1 MNLIYIK
8 KLFTIVLIMNKTLI
22 ILLLCSVALMRQNNV
37 TAEKPTS
44 VLYNI
49 NSAPLYFEKFISQ
62 YNKQYKSDDEKRY
75 RYNIFRHNIET
86 INKKNSRN
94 DSAVYKINRF
104 ADMTKNE
111 IVLRHTGLS
120 SGEMLGANFCETI
133 VVDGPAQR
141 QRPASFD
148 WRTLNKVTSVKDQG
162 MCGACW
168 AFAGLA
174 ALESQYA
181 IKYDRLIDLSEQQLV
196 DCDFVDMGCDGGL
209 IHTAYEQLMHLGGVE
224 QEFDYPY
231 KAERQ
236 PCALKPHKFAAGVRN
251 CYRYVLLN
259 EERVEDLL
267 RYVGPIAIAVDAVDL
282 TEYYGG
288 IVSFC
293 ENNGLNHAVLLV
305 GYGVENNVPY
315 WIIKNSWGSDYGEDG
330 YVRVRR
336 GVNSCGMI
344 NELASSAKIA

>member
-1 MNLIYIK
+1 
-8 KLFTIVLIMNKTLI
+8 MNKLL
-22 ILLLCSVALMRQNNV
+22 ILLLLLNAALTRQDNHANHNNNNNN
-37 TAEKPTS
+37 KPM
-44 VLYNI
+44 LYNI
-49 NSAPLYFEKFISQ
+49 NSAPLYFEKFIAQ
-62 YNKQYKSDDEKRY
+62 YNKQYKSEDEKKY
-75 RYNIFRHNIET
+75 RYNIFRHNIES
-86 INKKNSRN
+86 INQKNSRN

-111 IVLRHTGLS
+111 IVIRHTGLA
-120 SGEMLGANFCETI
+120 SGELGANFCETV

-141 QRPASFD
+141 QRPANFD

-168 AFAGLA
+168 AFAGLG

-181 IKYDRLIDLSEQQLV
+181 IKYDRLIDLAEQQLV

-209 IHTAYEQLMHLGGVE
+209 IHTAYEQIMRMGGVE

-251 CYRYVLLN
+251 CYRYVLMN
-259 EERVEDLL
+259 EERLEDLL

-282 TEYYGG
+282 TDYYGG

-293 ENNGLNHAVLLV
+293 KNNGLNHAVLLV

-344 NELASSAKIA
+344 NELASSAQVI

>member
-1 MNLIYIK
+1 
-8 KLFTIVLIMNKTLI
+8 MNKTL
-22 ILLLCSVALMRQNNV
+22 LLLLLVSVALTTHNAV
-37 TAEKPTS
+37 VAAKTS
-44 VLYNI
+44 LYNI

-62 YNKQYKSDDEKRY
+62 YNKQYASEDEKKY
-75 RYNIFRHNIET
+75 RYNIFRHNIES
-86 INKKNSRN
+86 INHKNSRN

-111 IVLRHTGLS
+111 VVSRHTGLA
-120 SGEMLGANFCETI
+120 SGETGANFCETI
-133 VVDGPAQR
+133 VVDGPGQR

-148 WRTLNKVTSVKDQG
+148 WRNYNKVTSVKDQR

-168 AFAGLA
+168 AFAGLG

-181 IKYDRLIDLSEQQLV
+181 IKYDRLVDLSEQQLV
-196 DCDFVDMGCDGGL
+196 DCDTVDMGCNGGL
-209 IHTAYEQLMHLGGVE
+209 IHTAYEQIMNMGGVE
-224 QEFDYPY
+224 QEIDYPY
-231 KAERQ
+231 RAERQ
-236 PCALKPHKFAAGVRN
+236 PCALKPHKFVAGVRN

-259 EERVEDLL
+259 EERLEDLL

-282 TEYYGG
+282 TDYYGG
-288 IVSFC
+288 VVSFC

-315 WIIKNSWGSDYGEDG
+315 WTIKNSWGADYGEEG

-344 NELASSAKIA
+344 NELASTAQVA

>member
-1 MNLIYIK
+1 
-8 KLFTIVLIMNKTLI
+8 MNKLL
-22 ILLLCSVALMRQNNV
+22 ILLLLLNAALTRQDNHANHNNNN
-37 TAEKPTS
+37 KPM
-44 VLYNI
+44 LYNI
-49 NSAPLYFEKFISQ
+49 NSAPLYFEKFIAQ
-62 YNKQYKSDDEKRY
+62 YNKQYKSEDEKKY
-75 RYNIFRHNIET
+75 RYNIFRHNIES
-86 INKKNSRN
+86 INQKNSRN

-111 IVLRHTGLS
+111 IVIRHTGLA
-120 SGEMLGANFCETI
+120 SGELGANFCETV

-141 QRPASFD
+141 QRPANFD

-168 AFAGLA
+168 AFAGLG

-181 IKYDRLIDLSEQQLV
+181 IKYDRLIDLAEQQLV

-209 IHTAYEQLMHLGGVE
+209 IHTAYEQIMRMGGVE

-251 CYRYVLLN
+251 CYRYVLMN
-259 EERVEDLL
+259 EERLEDLL

-282 TEYYGG
+282 TDYYGG

-293 ENNGLNHAVLLV
+293 KNNGLNHAVLLV

-344 NELASSAKIA
+344 NELASSAQVI

>member
-1 MNLIYIK
+1 
-8 KLFTIVLIMNKTLI
+8 MNKSL
-22 ILLLCSVALMRQNNV
+22 ILLLLVSAVLTRHNRVAAIATNR
-37 TAEKPTS
+37 PS
-44 VLYNI
+44 LYNI

-62 YNKQYKSDDEKRY
+62 YNKQYATDDEKKY
-75 RYNIFRHNIET
+75 RYNIFRHNIES
-86 INKKNSRN
+86 INFKNSRN

-111 IVLRHTGLS
+111 VVNRHTGLA
-120 SGEMLGANFCETI
+120 SGDAGANFCETI

-148 WRTLNKVTSVKDQG
+148 WRNYNKVTAVKDQG

-168 AFAGLA
+168 AFAGLG

-181 IKYDRLIDLSEQQLV
+181 IKYDRLVDLAEQQLV
-196 DCDFVDMGCDGGL
+196 DCDYVDMGCDGGL
-209 IHTAYEQLMHLGGVE
+209 IHTAYEQIMRMGGVE
-224 QEFDYPY
+224 QEIDYPY
-231 KAERQ
+231 RAERL
-236 PCALKPHKFAAGVRN
+236 PCALKPHKFAVGVRN

-259 EERVEDLL
+259 EERLEDLL
-267 RYVGPIAIAVDAVDL
+267 RHVGPIAVAVDAVDL
-282 TEYYGG
+282 TDYYGG

-305 GYGVENNVPY
+305 GYGVENNVPF
-315 WIIKNSWGSDYGEDG
+315 WTLKNSWGSDYGESG

-336 GVNSCGMI
+336 GVDSCGMI
-344 NELASSAKIA
+344 NELASSAQVA